1 MGGYSKIWGKD
12 VDFQGGQCKKK
23 ENCRGGSWWNQLE
36 ISGWSTKKIKIS
48 STRVQLFS
56 GKAQFW
62 LQFPFIL
69 VSYSNDY
76 VSLRW
81 DETNDNKAMIFTQKL
96 SLEQLDVEHYKISS
110 ERMTYAGNGSGML
123 TLLTWYLY
131 CGL

>member
-1 MGGYSKIWGKD
+1 M
-12 VDFQGGQCKKK
+12 
-23 ENCRGGSWWNQLE
+23 
-36 ISGWSTKKIKIS
+36 
-48 STRVQLFS
+48 
-56 GKAQFW
+56 
-62 LQFPFIL
+62 
-69 VSYSNDY
+69 
-76 VSLRW
+76 SLRW